1 MNDIKNE
8 FNKLSKQ
15 GKINAYYYLILSFLS
30 LVLISM
36 GLSLISLT
44 NTIKIQE
51 KEIEK
56 LQVKT
61 IIIEQRQE
69 NLFNDSCGEV
79 KNERY

>member
-1 MNDIKNE
+1 MNDIKKE

-15 GKINAYYYLILSFLS
+15 GKINVYYYMILSFLS
-30 LVLISM
+30 LILI
-36 GLSLISLT
+36 GVCLSLISLT

-61 IIIEQRQE
+61 IIIEQKD
-69 NLFNDSCGEV
+69 LFNNYGG
-79 KNERY
+79 

>member
-1 MNDIKNE
+1 MKDIKKE

-15 GKINAYYYLILSFLS
+15 GKIKAYYYLILFFLS
-30 LVLISM
+30 LILVIM

-44 NTIKIQE
+44 HTIKTQE

-61 IIIEQRQE
+61 IIIEQKD
-69 NLFNDSCGEV
+69 LFDNYGG
-79 KNERY
+79 

>member
-1 MNDIKNE
+1 MKDIKKE

-15 GKINAYYYLILSFLS
+15 GKINAYYYLIISFLS
-30 LVLISM
+30 LILISM
-36 GLSLISLT
+36 CLSLISLT
-44 NTIKIQE
+44 NTVKIQE

-69 NLFNDSCGEV
+69 NLFNDSWG
-79 KNERY
+79 